1 MSPDVITRLRDEISA
16 SRRTVGN
23 RCARAEV
30 SRYGL
35 RVIVDDKKAFRVMP
49 EHLSILRVQHM
60 EDRFAK
66 FSLVSRVAF
75 DDLFIGFR
83 VNGRLYTMYVV
94 GEVYFDQEDIGFP
107 VVLEVDSVNL

>member
-16 SRRTVGN
+16 SRGTDGD

-49 EHLSILRVQHM
+49 E
-60 EDRFAK
+60 
-66 FSLVSRVAF
+66 
-75 DDLFIGFR
+75 
-83 VNGRLYTMYVV
+83 
-94 GEVYFDQEDIGFP
+94 
-107 VVLEVDSVNL
+107 